1 MNKTTFLPALKKYA
15 SDMKDN
21 LIIIGVLVVVLV
33 VFSFWSPYFF
43 TRSNLLSVLL
53 NATPVAIIA
62 IGQALCITARHFDM
76 AVGMTSSIGGCLAAY
91 LVVLQG
97 WPAAPAFLLG
107 LFAGFCSGMIAGLS
121 VSRLRMNAFITTFG
135 IQEIYRGVLFLW
147 TEGLPFVV
155 VGRPD
160 FTTIGQGKIFGVQFP
175 IVILVVIYILTTLFI
190 RYTRVGRSILLVG
203 NNPTC
208 ARISGINVKNI
219 ELFVFGLM
227 GVLSAIAGIMFATRM
242 ASAQPFAGANYT
254 LDSIAAAIVG
264 GTSMMGGKCNLAM
277 VFVGVMI
284 LYLVKNGLVMIGLQD
299 FYQYIASGVFVFFG
313 VLVQIRREK
322 N

>member
-1 MNKTTFLPALKKYA
+1 MNKTTFLPALKRYV

-21 LIIIGVLVVVLV
+21 IIIIGVLAVVLL
-33 VFSFWSPYFF
+33 VFSLWSPYFF
-43 TRSNLLSVLL
+43 TPSNLLSVLL

-62 IGQALCITARHFDM
+62 IGQALCLTARHFDM

-91 LVVLQG
+91 LVLQG
-97 WPAAPAFLLG
+97 WAAAPAILLG
-107 LFAGFCSGMIAGLS
+107 LFAGFCSGMVAGLS
-121 VSRLRMNAFITTFG
+121 VSRFRMNAFITTFG
-135 IQEIYRGVLFLW
+135 IQEIYRGVLFIW
-147 TEGLPFVV
+147 TEGLPITVLK
-155 VGRPD
+155 RPD
-160 FTTIGQGKIFGVQFP
+160 FSIVGQGKIFGVQFP
-175 IVILVVIYILTTLFI
+175 IVVLIVIFVLTTLFI

-208 ARISGINVKNI
+208 ARICGINVKNI

-227 GVLSAIAGIMFATRM
+227 GVLSAIAGILFTTRM
-242 ASAQPFAGANYT
+242 AAGLPFSGGNYT

-264 GTSMMGGKCNLAM
+264 GTSMSGGKCNLAM

-313 VLVQIRREK
+313 VLIQIRREK